1 MREEV
6 KRMRDDWFEC
16 TWIVSGRRSPDADPH
31 IYRCDCSVYYSK
43 PKNNLTAIRGRW
55 RAAQRPASVEVIRLI
70 FPSAPL
76 FPRPLRSP
84 TRYCRWHYMENVRLN
99 IQLLHPYHN
108 GSSNVGN
115 LKLKLFTAVKNNILW
130 QKPFLNLSFDIH
142 TTKSHSD
149 TQHPHSC
156 IVHTTHTPIFSTA
169 PATGSV
175 FKISGLPKFF
185 RKRVDTIKWLGL
197 TSF

>member
-1 MREEV
+1 MREGERGVMREEV

-76 FPRPLRSP
+76 SPRPLRSL
-84 TRYCRWHYMENVRLN
+84 TRYCR
-99 IQLLHPYHN
+99 
-108 GSSNVGN
+108 
-115 LKLKLFTAVKNNILW
+115 
-130 QKPFLNLSFDIH
+130 
-142 TTKSHSD
+142 
-149 TQHPHSC
+149 
-156 IVHTTHTPIFSTA
+156 
-169 PATGSV
+169 
-175 FKISGLPKFF
+175 
-185 RKRVDTIKWLGL
+185 
-197 TSF
+197 

>member
-70 FPSAPL
+70 FPSAPHS
-76 FPRPLRSP
+76 PRPLRSR
-84 TRYCRWHYMENVRLN
+84 TRYCRCVDITW
-99 IQLLHPYHN
+99 QT
-108 GSSNVGN
+108 SD
-115 LKLKLFTAVKNNILW
+115 LKYNCYILTIMAV
-130 QKPFLNLSFDIH
+130 Q
-142 TTKSHSD
+142 T
-149 TQHPHSC
+149 
-156 IVHTTHTPIFSTA
+156 
-169 PATGSV
+169 
-175 FKISGLPKFF
+175 
-185 RKRVDTIKWLGL
+185 
-197 TSF
+197 